1 MNLARRGFLTGGCA
15 FCAGGLLA
23 CTPTAPD
30 GAQPQTGGMG
40 AHSDLAARNTPG
52 VRTGASAD
60 ADDGLRATMDQ
71 MEARLRTSRFLIRE
85 PKANAYIR
93 RIVRDLA
100 GDYAGDI
107 RAYLVRVPFFNASQ
121 APNGMM
127 QIYSGLLLR
136 CTNEAQMAA
145 VLGHEIGHY
154 LRAHSRQR
162 MQDARNAADMAQVF
176 AFIFAGLGAPQ
187 LNSATDIILTASF
200 FAYGRDQERESDEIG
215 MRLLSQHGLSPIEAA
230 RNWENLIAEDQAT
243 GISKYRDVLRASHP
257 DQSERAETLR
267 RRAGELP
274 TGVTRADEYREG
286 IGALREVMFEDQ
298 IRTGSHAVTMLI
310 ADRWLAA
317 DSKDGLPLYA
327 KGEALRQRAGDGDD
341 TKAVESLAA
350 AVADSRAPAVAWRS
364 LALVQ
369 RKLGREGEARE
380 AFREYLRLAP
390 DAPDREI
397 VRRNLQG

>member
-1 MNLARRGFLTGGCA
+1 M
-15 FCAGGLLA
+15 
-23 CTPTAPD
+23 
-30 GAQPQTGGMG
+30 
-40 AHSDLAARNTPG
+40 
-52 VRTGASAD
+52 
-60 ADDGLRATMDQ
+60 
-71 MEARLRTSRFLIRE
+71 
-85 PKANAYIR
+85 
-93 RIVRDLA
+93 
-100 GDYAGDI
+100 
-107 RAYLVRVPFFNASQ
+107 
-121 APNGMM
+121 
-127 QIYSGLLLR
+127 
-136 CTNEAQMAA
+136 
-145 VLGHEIGHY
+145 
-154 LRAHSRQR
+154 
-162 MQDARNAADMAQVF
+162 
-176 AFIFAGLGAPQ
+176 
-187 LNSATDIILTASF
+187 
-200 FAYGRDQERESDEIG
+200 
-215 MRLLSQHGLSPIEAA
+215 
-230 RNWENLIAEDQAT
+230 
-243 GISKYRDVLRASHP
+243 LRASHP